1 MVSALA
7 KALESRMTAAI
18 ILPAFKVIHH
28 DHFAIRPYE
37 PVPDFLVPMGPGWSR
52 AEVYHTRM
60 AGTGIDVFLIGSG
73 DYFYRDGIYDDPV
86 TKEGYPDNMQRFIFF
101 MKAALELVRR
111 LGVTDVIH
119 CHDWQ
124 TALIPGLVRTNLD
137 RDPMFGRIGTL
148 FTIHNLAYQG
158 IYPTE
163 SLYWAG
169 IDSVISFQFSTSS
182 GESKLHEG
190 RDPIR
195 RSSQYSRRK
204 LCSRDQSGPELVMAW
219 KGSSDVATRISGA

>member
-1 MVSALA
+1 MRAARAAGPSAIEIRNPEIGMERLHITMLSAEVFPFVKVGGLADVVGALA
-7 KALESRMTAAI
+7 KALEEHGMSVVI
-18 ILPAFKVIHH
+18 ILPAFKAIHH

-37 PVPDFLVPMGPGWSR
+37 PIPDFPVPMGPGWSR

-101 MKAALELVRR
+101 MKAGLEVVRR
-111 LGVTDVIH
+111 LGRRTDVIH

-124 TALIPGLVRTNLD
+124 TALVPGLLRTNLD
-137 RDPMFGRIGTL
+137 RDPVFGRIGAL

-158 IYPTE
+158 VYP
-163 SLYWAG
+163 
-169 IDSVISFQFSTSS
+169 
-182 GESKLHEG
+182 
-190 RDPIR
+190 
-195 RSSQYSRRK
+195 
-204 LCSRDQSGPELVMAW
+204 
-219 KGSSDVATRISGA
+219 